1 MEMKEPEESQE
12 YYASMQY
19 DRGGEM
25 DFMSDEFES
34 KVKDIY
40 AKPKSTQKTL
50 PATKRT
56 KNAFGLLSFEQL
68 SEIFNVELFGL
79 NERETEKMLEE
90 LHYEWNDMS
99 ENDRIGFLNANG
111 IKYAKGGYMAKGGL
125 MPKGVRD
132 GKNQWLIEWFH
143 WEYLLDEIE
152 VENKR
157 KREGRASKYELV
169 DDWRVAKQT
178 IDGEQVENSPY
189 SARFMYSPSLD
200 KLREQTESEWY
211 SNASVSDTL
220 AKGGTFDS
228 KVNAIAKKLEGKPV
242 PAPYRKEYGTRYD
255 KEDAKEAAS
264 RIVGNMRKM
273 YGE

>member
-1 MEMKEPEESQE
+1 
-12 YYASMQY
+12 MQY
-19 DRGGEM
+19 G
-25 DFMSDEFES
+25 
-34 KVKDIY
+34 
-40 AKPKSTQKTL
+40 
-50 PATKRT
+50 
-56 KNAFGLLSFEQL
+56 
-68 SEIFNVELFGL
+68 
-79 NERETEKMLEE
+79 
-90 LHYEWNDMS
+90 
-99 ENDRIGFLNANG
+99 
-111 IKYAKGGYMAKGGL
+111 KGGL
-125 MPKGVRD
+125 MPKGVTD
-132 GKNQWLIEWFH
+132 GKNKWLIEWFH

-157 KREGRASKYELV
+157 KREGRASKDKLV

-178 IDGEQVENSPY
+178 IDGEQVENSLY

-200 KLREQTESEWY
+200 KLRQQTESEWY
-211 SNASVSDTL
+211 SNGSVSDTFAKGGEL
-220 AKGGTFDS
+220 NGTIAGDAAKYIAKELSYYVTSIDEQPYNGRTIFYVKDKESVNKTIKALKDLYGIEARVGYIDEINTGYADFSGGKSVEFYNDQIVDTNNKMAKGGTFDS